1 MQNGK
6 FDPTAGLS
14 SSGIAGT
21 APDKEDEENK
31 PANADEEMR
40 DVSKKD
46 GGKIQ
51 FAFERIEHAA
61 FLFQRLVDSVEVRRF
76 LICCFICSFYCLC
89 FFGYRLLCL

>member
-31 PANADEEMR
+31 NANTDEEMR

-46 GGKIQ
+46 GGKIYLDI
-51 FAFERIEHAA
+51 FDGWEFNFKFIYYEHA
-61 FLFQRLVDSVEVRRF
+61 FSEFW
-76 LICCFICSFYCLC
+76 LI
-89 FFGYRLLCL
+89 R

>member
-1 MQNGK
+1 MYYAHYKNVEKAMQNGK

-31 PANADEEMR
+31 NANTDEEMR

-46 GGKIQ
+46 GGKINK
-51 FAFERIEHAA
+51 FA
-61 FLFQRLVDSVEVRRF
+61 V
-76 LICCFICSFYCLC
+76 
-89 FFGYRLLCL
+89 